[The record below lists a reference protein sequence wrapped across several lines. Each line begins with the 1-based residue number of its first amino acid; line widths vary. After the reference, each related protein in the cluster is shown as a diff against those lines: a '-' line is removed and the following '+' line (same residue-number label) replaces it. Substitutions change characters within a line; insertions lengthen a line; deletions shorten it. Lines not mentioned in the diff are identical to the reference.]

1 MRTKSGEVAHDICV
15 MCGTFVTLL
24 VATVNHLEALWDAD
38 AKQFRAGQWLET
50 DITPQVQELQG
61 YHYLVT
67 IWDGPKTCLGGCF

>member
-15 MCGTFVTLL
+15 TCGTFVTLP
-24 VATVNHLEALWDAD
+24 VATVNCLEVLWGAD
-38 AKQFRAGQWLET
+38 AKQFRAGRWLET
-50 DITPQVQELQG
+50 DITPQAQELQG